1 VGQLLLDVALAAEQ
15 PVGEV
20 VRRTVIAANWKMFK
34 TVREAE
40 AFVTALLP
48 LVAGVQDVEIVLAPP
63 FTALAAVGARLAGS
77 AVALAAQNVNAEKQ
91 GAFTGEIA
99 PVMLAELGCR
109 YGIVGHSERRALY
122 GEDDE
127 TVARKAE
134 ALLEH
139 RIRPIVCVGET
150 LEHREQDRTNAVVT
164 AQLAGSLARVPRDR
178 ANEIVVAYEPV
189 WAIGTGRTATPEL
202 AQQVHAVIRA
212 ELCERFG
219 AAGDDIRIQ
228 YGGSVKP
235 DNAASL
241 LAQPDIDGA
250 LVGGA
255 SLEPESFARIVRP
268 EGSA

>member
-1 VGQLLLDVALAAEQ
+1 M
-15 PVGEV
+15 
-20 VRRTVIAANWKMFK
+20 RRKIVAANWKMFK

-40 AFVTALLP
+40 AFVTAFLP
-48 LVAGVQDVEIVLAPP
+48 LVAGVRDVEIVLAPP
-63 FTALAAVGARLAGS
+63 FTALAVVAAGLSGS

-91 GAFTGEIA
+91 GAFTGEIS
-99 PVMLAELGCR
+99 PPMLVELGCR

-122 GEDDE
+122 GEDDA
-127 TVARKAE
+127 TVARKAQ
-134 ALLEH
+134 ALLAH
-139 RIRPIVCVGET
+139 GIRPIVCVGET
-150 LEHREQDRTNAVVT
+150 LAQRDQGRTAAVVSE
-164 AQLAGSLARVPRDR
+164 QLAGSLAAIAPDR
-178 ANEIVVAYEPV
+178 ADDLVVAYEPV

-212 ELCERFG
+212 RLSERFG
-219 AAGDDIRIQ
+219 AAGERIRIQ

-255 SLEPESFARIVRP
+255 SLEPESFARIIRP
-268 EGSA
+268 EGAA